1 MTRAYSIVVVH
12 GISGPKTWVRFPVCS
27 FFINYTS
34 VIASSLF
41 IAPNTLRSSTQF
53 RLHWRKDFIFEFFWM
68 FEVLLYDE

>member
-1 MTRAYSIVVVH
+1 
-12 GISGPKTWVRFPVCS
+12 VCS

-41 IAPNTLRSSTQF
+41 IALNTLGSSTQF